1 MFIAQKLK
9 KSNICEYILYM
20 WQIEDIIRALDLNID
35 TINTHIIKAHQI
47 DNEPDVKR
55 LYEWYES
62 LIDMLR
68 TEDKLQVGHLQM
80 NMNVLQ
86 DVNEFHNQ
94 LINSSK
100 QPDYNAKFIHVLPFI
115 NQLRSKSDAGLSDV
129 ELCFNFQYGIM
140 LLRMKKAEI
149 KPETL
154 VAQQEISK
162 FMVLLNRYF
171 MQFQDGLLDFE
182 D

>member
-20 WQIEDIIRALDLNID
+20 WQIEDLIRALNSNID
-35 TINTHIIKAHQI
+35 NINMHIV
-47 DNEPDVKR
+47 EPHKTENATDKKR

-62 LIDMLR
+62 LIDMMR
-68 TEDKLQVGHLQM
+68 TENKLNAGHLQM
-80 NMNVLQ
+80 NINSLQ
-86 DVNEFHNQ
+86 DVTDFHNR

-115 NQLRSKSDAGLSDV
+115 NQLRTKSDVGLSDI

-154 VAQQEISK
+154 AAQQEISK
-162 FMVLLNRYF
+162 FMVLLNRYY
-171 MQFQDGLLDFE
+171 MQFQDGMLDLE
-182 D
+182 E